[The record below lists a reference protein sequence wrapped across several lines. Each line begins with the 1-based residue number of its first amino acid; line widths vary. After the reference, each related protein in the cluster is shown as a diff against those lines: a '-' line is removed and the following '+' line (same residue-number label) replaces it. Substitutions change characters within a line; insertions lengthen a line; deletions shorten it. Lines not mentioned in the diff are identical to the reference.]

1 MLDVVD
7 TESLQVFK
15 KRSGSFTEWKDIKG
29 YQMQK
34 TTTHGSESLTKV
46 VVLQDVL
53 WKVSLEACIHLVSLA
68 GPMRAREI
76 FHWTAS

>member
-1 MLDVVD
+1 M
-7 TESLQVFK
+7 
-15 KRSGSFTEWKDIKG
+15 KR
-29 YQMQK
+29 YQRLSDAK

-76 FHWTAS
+76 FH